1 MGIGNIL
8 MGDEG
13 IGIRVVR
20 NLEKRDLLPD
30 TDYLDGGTG
39 GFHLLE
45 YFQNY
50 QRIILIDA
58 TIDDQPAGTIIVLK
72 PRFSSDYPPTLT
84 AHDIGLKD
92 LLDTLYLTGS
102 QPEIILFT
110 ISIAKLD
117 KVTLELSPEIV
128 NADGYDGPVPLE
140 SIRPL
145 RFSRL
150 CKQHLSCLFT

>member
-1 MGIGNIL
+1 

-20 NLEKRDLLPD
+20 SLEEKDLLPG

-58 TIDDQPAGTIIVLK
+58 TIDGRQAGTIGVLK

-110 ISIAKLD
+110 ISIVKLD
-117 KVTLELSPEIV
+117 KVTLELSPKMESAIEKAGDEI
-128 NADGYDGPVPLE
+128 
-140 SIRPL
+140 IRYCRRNPL
-145 RFSRL
+145 R
-150 CKQHLSCLFT
+150 TYPAM